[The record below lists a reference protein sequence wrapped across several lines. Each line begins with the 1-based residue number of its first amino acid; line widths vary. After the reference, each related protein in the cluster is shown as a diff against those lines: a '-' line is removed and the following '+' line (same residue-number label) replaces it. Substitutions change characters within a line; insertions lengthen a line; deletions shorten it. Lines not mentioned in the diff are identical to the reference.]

1 MYDPTF
7 IDVPTEVFG
16 GYCPAIPPSAL
27 SPGAASIAQD
37 VMYPQGAVRTRG
49 GMFNFFPK
57 SPIPAD
63 AAVNGLKSYITP
75 TLAQRLMVWDSD
87 GNFYKEING
96 LIQLVNARPYK
107 NLFYESCTLFGRE
120 YQAFFNGLGG
130 FDIPRQFDDL
140 NWDRVSQVGPGSA
153 PIATNYVPPAA
164 AITNPGSIVS
174 FNIVATPNGI
184 VFSGL
189 QKVQDGGNAKGFA
202 WTYFIVTTTAPN
214 SFTAGVQ
221 VTIAGA
227 TIHDPSIFINSTW
240 EIDSIISS
248 TQFRVNFTTP
258 DNGPAYG
265 GGGTV
270 DAAVGNVS
278 LIRKN
283 NICTA
288 NTTAA
293 HGFQPGWTIQIS
305 GFADIAVGTAISS
318 ILQSAGEAI
327 CATTDPHGLVP
338 GAAVIITGTTNFNS
352 PAGGWIVT
360 STPNANTFT
369 FVFLQNVAFEVTG
382 TAATPINCTSQIIA
396 VPTPTSFTYAQI
408 GPDEASTSSGTATVV
423 GNISGGLHLVS
434 VSGITRQGFITQP
447 APWAQFYAVGNQ
459 LAGLSQIPTGPP
471 NWAGRLLMFT
481 PVIQPPATTG
491 SFYSLTQSM
500 VINDNTTTA
509 AVVDFADIALIA
521 GFQCNYLFTQLEL
534 GESAFVIGY
543 NSRMF
548 WLGERAKVPNFN
560 NLTFDGGFTPDA
572 FGNNVPNGW
581 SPTYNVFSALVP
593 NVFLGSSALADNL
606 PPDWGDAYVIAGGVT
621 SLVVPYALTGK
632 ITQTAYQDMF
642 GVPIIQANTSYSV
655 RVRVRLTAIGAPKG
669 VLHINLQSTL
679 QNFTSGGLALPVAK
693 LSMSYQE
700 FSVPLIGP
708 LAVVPSDLLLQ
719 VYADGSP
726 SAGPTFIVDSI
737 EVFPTLAPFNY
748 STARGSHAFNPE
760 SYDGT
765 TGQIQIRPG
774 DGQQLR
780 AGFPLRNNL
789 YLAKD
794 HYLCYVTDDGINE
807 PASWAV
813 NEVSATVGICG
824 PNAVDWNE
832 EWAVWAERSGAYI
845 CWGSDPV
852 KISPEIQLD
861 AAGIGRPSWASINWA
876 AASTIVVRIDKDNRQ
891 ILFLV
896 PINGA
901 TSPNAVFLL
910 DYKWLDGAQD
920 IASSPLVTYSSFTGK
935 ILSHGRGRRWAVWNL
950 AANSMTFAERPDGS
964 VQPFFGN
971 GAGNGKIYQQLDCAA
986 QASDDGVAIASFWAG
1001 YGSPSSMEEQMFQL
1015 GAHRKLLGYMKW
1027 RAIGNG
1033 MLRMQIGT
1041 TLRTTP
1047 LRPYPLTAPA
1057 PGDSGAYGEGGYG
1070 TGGYGAG
1077 LPSPWIGP
1085 PGDGERSLQ
1094 ISGERFYPQ
1103 VGTNAVGDWFQLER
1117 LTLCM
1122 KKHPT
1127 LVVRGANS

>member
-57 SPIPAD
+57 SPIPDD

-120 YQAFFNGLGG
+120 YQTFFNALGG

-153 PIATNYVPPAA
+153 PVATNYQPPAVD
-164 AITNPGSIVS
+164 ISNPGAAVTV
-174 FNIVATPNGI
+174 NIVASPNG
-184 VFSGL
+184 VAW
-189 QKVQDGGNAKGFA
+189 GGFKEVNQNGQEFDLY
-202 WTYFIVTTTAPN
+202 TLFTVTTATAHGFIPGTKVTLASTTSTPTVN
-214 SFTAGVQ
+214 KVWKIASVPSLTSFVVNAIVD
-221 VTIAGA
+221 A
-227 TIHDPSIFINSTW
+227 
-240 EIDSIISS
+240 DSA
-248 TQFRVNFTTP
+248 VN
-258 DNGPAYG
+258 G
-265 GGGTV
+265 GGGT
-270 DAAVGNVS
+270 ATATLSNVS
-278 LIRKN
+278 LIRQGN
-283 NICTA
+283 LCAA
-288 NTTAA
+288 NTTTP
-293 HGFQPGWTIQIS
+293 HGFQPGWTIRIG
-305 GFADIAVGTAISS
+305 GFSNITVGTGIAFIT
-318 ILQSAGEAI
+318 QSNGV
-327 CATTDPHGLVP
+327 ATCTTSDPHGLVA
-338 GAAVIITGTTNFNS
+338 GAAVIISATTNYDS

-360 STPNANTFT
+360 ETLSATSFS
-369 FVFLQNVAFEVTG
+369 FVFLQNVGAESSG
-382 TAATPINCTSQIIA
+382 TAASPIDCTSQIIA
-396 VPTPTSFTYAQI
+396 VPTPTTFTYAQI
-408 GPDEASTSSGTATVV
+408 GPDESLTDSGTATAI
-423 GNISGGLHLVS
+423 GNISAGLHLLS
-434 VSGITRQGFITQP
+434 VSFITRQGFITQP
-447 APWAQFYAVGNQ
+447 APWAQFYANGNEF
-459 LAGLSQIPTGPP
+459 AGLTQVPTGPS
-471 NWAGRLLMFT
+471 NIVGRLLMFT
-481 PVIQPPATTG
+481 PAIQAPATTG
-491 SFYSLTQSM
+491 SFYSLTQAM
-500 VINDNTTTA
+500 IINDNTTTA
-509 AVVDFADIALIA
+509 TVVDFADIILIA

-548 WLGERAKVPNFN
+548 FLGERAKVSNFD
-560 NLTFDGGFTPDA
+560 NLTFDGGFTPDG

-581 SPTYNVFSALVP
+581 TPDYQFVSFGRPSYLGGDSASDQ
-593 NVFLGSSALADNL
+593 GL
-606 PPDWGDAYVIAGGVT
+606 PADWGDAYVTTGAINGILAP
-621 SLVVPYALTGK
+621 LAVVGK
-632 ITQTAYQDMF
+632 ITQSAYQDQL

-655 RVRVRLTAIGAPKG
+655 RARVRVNARFGNLTQGN
-669 VLHINLQSTL
+669 LQINLQSTL
-679 QNFTSGGLALPVAK
+679 QNFTSGGLTVPFNKVSANYV
-693 LSMSYQE
+693 E
-700 FSVPLIGP
+700 FSAPLIGP
-708 LAVVPSDLLLQ
+708 LATVPPDLLLQ
-719 VYADGSP
+719 VYSDGSP
-726 SAGPTFIVDSI
+726 TNAAGFVVDSI

-760 SYDGT
+760 SFDGT
-765 TGQIQIRPG
+765 TGQIQVRPG

-807 PASWAV
+807 PANWAV

-876 AASTIVVRIDKDNRQ
+876 YASTIVVRIDKDNRQ
-891 ILFLV
+891 IIFLV

-901 TSPNAVFLL
+901 TSPNAAFLL

-935 ILSHGRGRRWAVWNL
+935 ILSHGRGRRWAFWNVT
-950 AANSMTFAERPDGS
+950 ANSMTFAERPDGS

-971 GAGNGKIYQQLDCAA
+971 GAGNGKIYQQLDCSA
-986 QASDDGVAIASFWAG
+986 QPSDDGVAIASFWAG
-1001 YGSPSSMEEQMFQL
+1001 YGSPSTMEEQQFQL

-1027 RAIGNG
+1027 RAIGSG

-1047 LRPYPLTAPA
+1047 LRPYPLTAPS
-1057 PGDSGAYGEGGYG
+1057 PGDSGGYGEGGYG

-1103 VGTNAVGDWFQLER
+1103 MGTNAVGDWFQLER
-1117 LTLCM
+1117 LVLCM

>member
-57 SPIPAD
+57 SPIPNT

-75 TLAQRLMVWDSD
+75 TLAERLMVWDSD

-96 LIQLVNARPYK
+96 LIQLVNARAYK

-120 YQAFFNGLGG
+120 YQAFFSGLGG

-153 PIATNYVPPAA
+153 PGATNFQPPAA
-164 AITNPGSIVS
+164 AITNPGAPVTI
-174 FNIVATPNGI
+174 NILPAPNGI
-184 VFSGL
+184 VW
-189 QKVQDGGNAKGFA
+189 GGDKIIGRNGGDAYTFFTVNTATPHGFIA
-202 WTYFIVTTTAPN
+202 GQTTTLASTTSTPAVN
-214 SFTAGVQ
+214 GV
-221 VTIAGA
+221 VTIASV
-227 TIHDPSIFINSTW
+227 PSPTS
-240 EIDSIISS
+240 
-248 TQFRVNFTTP
+248 FTVSKLTVQQTAL
-258 DNGPAYG
+258 NG
-265 GGGTV
+265 GGGT
-270 DAAVGNVS
+270 AEATLLNVS
-278 LIRKN
+278 LVRQGN
-283 NICTA
+283 VCSANCTDP
-288 NTTAA
+288 
-293 HGFQPGWTIQIS
+293 HGFQVGWTVQIG
-305 GFADIAVGTAISS
+305 GFSDIVVGTAIAS
-318 ILQSAGEAI
+318 IAQNAGI
-327 CATTDPHGLVP
+327 ATVNTSDAHGLVP
-338 GAAVIITGTTNFNS
+338 GAVVDITGTTNYNS
-352 PAGGWIVT
+352 PAGGWVVT
-360 STPNANTFT
+360 AVPFPTTFE
-369 FVFLQNVAFEVTG
+369 FVFLLNVAGEVTG
-382 TAATPINCTSQIIA
+382 TAASPIDCTSQIIA
-396 VPTPTSFTYAQI
+396 VPTPTTFTYAQI
-408 GPDEASTSSGTATVV
+408 GPDESITNSGTATIV
-423 GNISGGLHLVS
+423 GNISAGLHLVS
-434 VSGITRQGFITQP
+434 VSGITRQGFITAP
-447 APWAQFYAVGNQ
+447 APWAEFYAVGNQ
-459 LAGLSQIPTGPP
+459 LAGLSEIPTGPT
-471 NWAGRLLMFT
+471 NWVGRLLMFT
-481 PVIQPPATTG
+481 PAIQPPATTG

-509 AVVDFADIALIA
+509 AVVDFSDLILLA

-548 WLGERAKVPNFN
+548 WLGERAKVANFN
-560 NLTFDGGFTPDA
+560 NLTFDGGFSPDA
-572 FGNNVPNGW
+572 FGNSVPNGW
-581 SPTYNVFSALVP
+581 TPTYNTFSALNP
-593 NVFLGSSALADNL
+593 NVFLGSSALADDL
-606 PPDWGDAYVIAGGVT
+606 PPDWGDAYVIAGGVN
-621 SLVVPYALTGK
+621 SLVAPYALTGK
-632 ITQTAYQDMF
+632 ITQTAFEDAL
-642 GVPIIQANTSYSV
+642 GVPIIAANTSYSI

-679 QNFTSGGLALPVAK
+679 QNFTSGGIALPVAQ
-693 LSMSYQE
+693 LTTSYQE

-708 LAVVPSDLLLQ
+708 LAVVPPDLLLQ

-726 SAGPTFIVDSI
+726 SSGPTFIVDSI
-737 EVFPTLAPFNY
+737 EPFPTLAPFNY

-765 TGQIQIRPG
+765 TGQIQVRPG

-807 PASWAV
+807 PANWAV

-891 ILFLV
+891 IIFLV

-901 TSPNAVFLL
+901 TTPNAAFLL

-935 ILSHGRGRRWAVWNL
+935 ILSHGRGRRWAFWNIT
-950 AANSMTFAERPDGS
+950 ANSMTFAERPDGS
-964 VQPFFGN
+964 SQPFFGN

-986 QASDDGVAIASFWAG
+986 QPSDDGVAIAGFWAG
-1001 YGSPSSMEEQMFQL
+1001 YGSPSTMEEQQFQL

-1027 RAIGNG
+1027 RAIGSG

-1085 PGDGERSLQ
+1085 PGDGERALQ

-1117 LTLCM
+1117 LVLCM